1 MLKNFSLATVLVVL
15 ALLGTAL
22 APAQTSTTGDL
33 AGMVTD
39 SSGAVVPNAPVTIK
53 DVNTGEG
60 RTVQSNA
67 NGSYRFTFLKPGEY
81 QISSSMPGLK
91 SDIGRIT
98 VGVSQVQNV
107 DLILKPQEA
116 KEVITVNDAAPLLQT
131 DNANLASTYSTKQME
146 LLPAPG
152 GDITTIA
159 FTVPGIA
166 VSTGGGYGN
175 FSAHGLPGT
184 ANLFVTNGNDNMDP
198 YLNLNNSGASNLT
211 LGANEVD
218 QASVVQN
225 GYTGQYGRQA
235 GATVSFTTK
244 SGSNDFHGTLLY
256 TYNGSVMNAND
267 FFNNATGTPRSRSL
281 SNQYSASLGGR
292 AIKDKLFF
300 FVDTEGIRYVLP
312 TTGVSSLPSQ
322 ALQNYTL
329 ANVTAAQR
337 PFYQQAFALY
347 NGAPGS
353 NRAIPVTSGD
363 GLLQDNTP
371 WTDDPKIPNKYPSSL
386 GCGALA
392 GVKTGVGNGVFG
404 LNTSCANAYGLNLS
418 NQNTEWLF
426 ASRVDY
432 KINDKQ
438 NIFFR
443 FKTDH
448 GLQPTSTSP
457 VNPLFNAVSS
467 QPAYEGQVT
476 HTWVLNS
483 HMVNNFIGSSSY
495 YSAIFGP
502 ANLQASLAAFP
513 VYLLLNDGGANG
525 TGGMDPLGVNTGS
538 FPQGRRVGQAQV
550 VDDFSYTHGSHALK
564 FGVNYRYNRVTDTGL
579 QRLTVGGR
587 YTFVGLD
594 EFSSGQINPASGSN
608 YAQRFTPL
616 LAAHIRDYEAGFYM
630 QDEWSIARNLRIT
643 AALRFDRSAN
653 PLCVDKCFALLNQPF
668 DTLTK
673 GAGIPYN
680 QSITTGNSNAF
691 YKVEAVV
698 PQPRVGI
705 VYNPGWSKNTVIRG
719 GVGLFSDTGPALVSG
734 NIFVNAPNVFT
745 PSVRTGS
752 VNFGGAG
759 SAPAIAVATGQAFQ
773 SGFANGFTLAQFQ
786 QALAPVAFT
795 PPGYY
800 GIPGD
805 ALNPKYLEWS
815 FEIQQ
820 QFGAKN
826 VFTASYVGNKGYD
839 LFLLNAKLNG
849 AASAAAYPNGFAGLP
864 TTSPDPR
871 FRIITQL
878 TNNGI
883 SNSNG
888 LSLEFRRA
896 FGHGFQGRIS
906 YTWSHSLD
914 IISNGGFL
922 PFSGDSQASVLNP
935 LSLKALN
942 YSNADYD
949 IRHNVTG
956 DFFWELPVKFQ
967 NRAMNAVLGGWTVA
981 GKFFAR
987 TGTPFSVIN
996 SRISGRLSPAMGGS
1010 TLATVLD
1017 ANVRTSCT
1025 NVDQTCFNTS
1035 EFATLAAQNT
1045 FGNVPRNSFRAPGYF
1060 DIDSSLLKTVKLRER
1075 IKFTF
1080 GASAY
1085 NTLNHPNFSSPGFN
1099 VAAGGLGI
1107 ISGTVSAPTSPY
1119 GSFQGSAV
1127 SGRVL
1132 VLTGRFTF

>member
-1 MLKNFSLATVLVVL
+1 MFRTVVL
-15 ALLGTAL
+15 FAL
-22 APAQTSTTGDL
+22 ALAIATFALAQTTTTGDL

-39 SSGAVVPNAPVTIK
+39 SSGAVVPAAPVTIK
-53 DVNTGEG
+53 DVNTGET

-67 NGSYRFTFLKPGEY
+67 SGAYRFTFLKPGEY

-91 SDIGRIT
+91 SDIGRIA
-98 VGVSQVQNV
+98 VGVGQVQNV

-116 KEVITVNDAAPLLQT
+116 KEVVMVTDTAPLLQT
-131 DNANLASTYSTKQME
+131 DNANMASTYSTKQME

-152 GDITTIA
+152 GDITSIA

-184 ANLFVTNGNDNMDP
+184 ANLFITNGNDNMDP

-256 TYNGSVMNAND
+256 TYNGSFMNAND
-267 FFNNATGTPRSRSL
+267 FFNNATDTPRARSL

-292 AIKDKLFF
+292 VIKDKLFF

-329 ANVTAAQR
+329 ATVSAAQR

-347 NGAPGS
+347 NNAPGS
-353 NRAIPVTSGD
+353 NRAVPVTNGD
-363 GLLQDNTP
+363 GILQDSNGAM
-371 WTDDPKIPNKYPSSL
+371 

-392 GVKTGVGNGVFG
+392 GTKTGVGSGVFG
-404 LNTSCANAYGLNLS
+404 VNTSCANAYGLNLS

-426 ASRVDY
+426 ASRADY

-483 HMVNNFIGSSSY
+483 HVVNNFIGSSSY

-513 VYLLLNDGGANG
+513 VYLILADGGANG
-525 TGGMDPLGVNTGS
+525 TGGMDPLGINTGS
-538 FPQGRRVGQAQV
+538 FPQGRRVGQAQI
-550 VDDFSYTHGSHALK
+550 VDDFSWTHGSHALK
-564 FGVNYRYNRVTDTGL
+564 FGVNYRYNRVSDTGL

-587 YTFVGLD
+587 YTFIGLD

-616 LAAHIRDYEAGFYM
+616 LTAHIRDYEAGFYM
-630 QDEWSIARNLRIT
+630 QDEWSVSRNLRIT
-643 AALRFDRSAN
+643 AAMRFDRSAN

-668 DTLTK
+668 QTLTK
-673 GAGIPYN
+673 GANIPYN
-680 QSITTGNSNAF
+680 QSITTGNSHAF
-691 YKVEAVV
+691 YQVEALV
-698 PQPRVGI
+698 PQPRLGI
-705 VYNPGWSKNTVIRG
+705 VYNPAWSKNTVIRG
-719 GVGLFSDTGPALVSG
+719 GVGVFSDTGPALVSG

-759 SAPAIAVATGQAFQ
+759 SSPAIAVATGQAFQ

-795 PPGYY
+795 PPPYY

-815 FEIQQ
+815 FEIQH
-820 QFGAKN
+820 QFGSKN
-826 VFTASYVGNKGYD
+826 VVTASYVGNKGYD

-864 TTSPDPR
+864 VTPPDPR

-878 TNNGI
+878 NNTGW

-914 IISNGGFL
+914 TISNGGFL
-922 PFSGDSQASVLNP
+922 PFGGDSLASQLNP
-935 LSLKALN
+935 FNLRALN
-942 YSNADYD
+942 YSSADYD

-956 DFFWELPVKFQ
+956 DFFWEIPVKLQ
-967 NRAMNAVLGGWTVA
+967 NRAMQTVLGGWTIA
-981 GKFFAR
+981 GKLFAR
-987 TGTPFSVIN
+987 TGTPFSVFN
-996 SRISGRLSPAMGGS
+996 SRISGRLSPTMGGT

-1017 ANVRTSCT
+1017 PNVRASCT
-1025 NVDQTCFNTS
+1025 NVDQTCFTAS
-1035 EFATLAAQNT
+1035 EFATLTGANAQT
-1045 FGNVPRNSFRAPGYF
+1045 SFGNIPRNSFRGPGYF
-1060 DIDSSLLKTVKLRER
+1060 DIDSSLLKTITIRER

-1085 NTLNHPNFSSPGFN
+1085 NTLNHPNFASPGQN

-1119 GSFQGSAV
+1119 GAFQGSAV
-1127 SGRVL
+1127 SGRVM

>member
-1 MLKNFSLATVLVVL
+1 MLKNFSLATFLVAL
-15 ALLGTAL
+15 ALLSTAL

-67 NGSYRFTFLKPGEY
+67 NGAYRFTFLKPGEY

-91 SDIGRIT
+91 SDIARIT
-98 VGVSQVQNV
+98 VGVSQVQNA

-116 KEVITVNDAAPLLQT
+116 KEVVTVTDAAPLLQT

-184 ANLFVTNGNDNMDP
+184 SNLFITNGNDNMDP

-267 FFNNATGTPRSRSL
+267 FFNNATDTPRSRSI

-292 AIKDKLFF
+292 VIKDKLFF
-300 FVDTEGIRYVLP
+300 FVDTEGLRYVLP
-312 TTGVSSLPSQ
+312 SSGVSSLPSL

-353 NRAIPVTSGD
+353 NRAVPVTNGD
-363 GLLQDNTP
+363 GLLQDSNGAM
-371 WTDDPKIPNKYPSSL
+371 
-386 GCGALA
+386 GCGSLA

-404 LNTSCANAYGLNLS
+404 VNTSCANAYGVNLS
-418 NQNTEWLF
+418 NQNKEWLL
-426 ASRVDY
+426 ATRVDY
-432 KINDKQ
+432 RINDKQ
-438 NIFFR
+438 NIYFR

-448 GLQPTSTSP
+448 GLQPTATSP
-457 VNPLFNAVSS
+457 VNPLFNAESS
-467 QPAYEGQVT
+467 QPAYEGQLT
-476 HTWVLNS
+476 HTWVLNA
-483 HMVNNFIGSSSY
+483 HMVNSFIGSSSY

-502 ANLQASLAAFP
+502 ADLKASLAAFP
-513 VYLLLNDGGANG
+513 MYMLLNDGGANG
-525 TGGMDPLGVNTGS
+525 TGAMDPLGINTGS
-538 FPQGRRVGQAQV
+538 FPQGRRVGQAQI
-550 VDDFSYTHGSHALK
+550 VDDFSYAHGSHSLK
-564 FGVNYRYNRVTDTGL
+564 FGVNYRYNRIADTGL

-587 YTFVGLD
+587 YTFASLT
-594 EFSSGQINPASGSN
+594 EFANGQIDTVNPTGSN

-616 LAAHIRDYEAGFYM
+616 LTAHIRDYEAGFYM
-630 QDEWSIARNLRIT
+630 QDEWSVLRNLKIT
-643 AALRFDRSAN
+643 AALRFDRTAN
-653 PLCVDKCFALLNQPF
+653 PTCLDKCFALLSSSF

-673 GAGIPYN
+673 GVNIPYN
-680 QSITTGNSNAF
+680 QSITTGNSHAF
-691 YKVEAVV
+691 YQVESIV
-698 PQPRVGI
+698 PQPRLGV

-719 GVGLFSDTGPALVSG
+719 GVGLFSDTGPGLVSG
-734 NIFVNAPNVFT
+734 NIFVNAPNVYT
-745 PSVRTGS
+745 PTVRAGS
-752 VNFGGAG
+752 VNFSGAG
-759 SAPAIAVATGQAFQ
+759 SSPAIAIASGQAFQ
-773 SGFANGFTLAQFQ
+773 SGFANGATLAQLKT
-786 QALAPVAFT
+786 AIPVGFT
-795 PPGYY
+795 APGYY
-800 GIPGD
+800 GIPND
-805 ALNPKYLEWS
+805 ALDPKYLEWS

-820 QFGAKN
+820 QFGSKN

-849 AASAAAYPNGFAGLP
+849 SANPANYPNGFAGVP
-864 TTSPDPR
+864 SVAPDPR
-871 FRIITQL
+871 FNIITQL

-883 SNSNG
+883 SSSNG
-888 LSLEFRRA
+888 LSVEFRRA

-914 IISNGGFL
+914 MISNGGFL
-922 PFSGDSQASVLNP
+922 PFSGDSQASQLNP
-935 LSLKALN
+935 LSLRNLN
-942 YSNADYD
+942 YGNADYD

-967 NRAMNAVLGGWTVA
+967 NHAMNAVLGGWTIA
-981 GKFFAR
+981 GKLFAR

-996 SRISGRLSPAMGGS
+996 SKINGRQSASMGGL
-1010 TLATVLD
+1010 TLATALD
-1017 ANVRTSCT
+1017 PNVNTSCT
-1025 NVDQTCFNTS
+1025 NVDQTCFNAS
-1035 EFATLAAQNT
+1035 QFATSVTQNS
-1045 FGNVPRNSFRAPGYF
+1045 FGNLPRNSFRAPGYF

-1119 GSFQGSAV
+1119 GAFQGSAV

>member
-1 MLKNFSLATVLVVL
+1 MLRKFSLATMLIALVLFC
-15 ALLGTAL
+15 TTL
-22 APAQTSTTGDL
+22 APAQTTTTGDL

-39 SSGAVVPNAPVTIK
+39 SSGAVIPNAPVSIK
-53 DVNTGEG
+53 DINTGET
-60 RTVQSNA
+60 RVVQSN
-67 NGSYRFTFLKPGEY
+67 GSGAYRFTFLKPGEY

-98 VGVSQVQNV
+98 VGVGQVQNA
-107 DLILKPQEA
+107 DLILRPQEA
-116 KEVITVNDAAPLLQT
+116 KETVIVTDTAPLLQT
-131 DNANLASTYSTKQME
+131 ENANLASTYSTKQME

-184 ANLFVTNGNDNMDP
+184 SNLFITNGNDNMDP

-244 SGSNDFHGTLLY
+244 SGTNDYHGALLY

-281 SNQYSASLGGR
+281 SNQYSASIGGR
-292 AIKDKLFF
+292 VIKDKLFF
-300 FVDTEGIRYVLP
+300 FADTEGLRYVLP
-312 TTGVSSLPSQ
+312 SAGVSSLPSQ
-322 ALQNYTL
+322 ALENYTL

-353 NRAIPVTSGD
+353 NRAVPVTNGD
-363 GLLQDNTP
+363 GLLQDSNGAM
-371 WTDDPKIPNKYPSSL
+371 

-392 GVKTGVGNGVFG
+392 NVKTGVGNGIFG
-404 LNTSCANAYGLNLS
+404 VNTSCANAYGINLS
-418 NQNTEWLF
+418 NQNTEWLL
-426 ASRVDY
+426 ATRVDY
-432 KINDKQ
+432 KINDTQ

-457 VNPLFNAVSS
+457 VNPLFNAVSN

-502 ANLQASLAAFP
+502 ANLSASLAAFP
-513 VYLLLNDGGANG
+513 VYLVLNDGGANG
-525 TGGMDPLGVNTGS
+525 TGGMDPLGVNTGA
-538 FPQGRRVGQAQV
+538 FPQGRRVGQAQI
-550 VDDFSYTHGSHALK
+550 VDDFSWTHGSHALK
-564 FGVNYRYNRVTDTGL
+564 FGVNYRYDRVADTGL

-594 EFSSGQINPASGSN
+594 EFSSGQINPSSGSN

-616 LAAHIRDYEAGFYM
+616 LTAHIRDYEAGFYL
-630 QDEWSIARNLRIT
+630 QDEWSVKRNLKIT
-643 AALRFDRSAN
+643 AALRLDRTAN
-653 PLCVDKCFALLNQPF
+653 PTCLDNCFALLNSSF

-673 GAGIPYN
+673 GVNIPYN
-680 QSITTGNSNAF
+680 QSITTGNSHAF
-691 YKVEAVV
+691 YQVESIV
-698 PQPRVGI
+698 PQPRLGV
-705 VYNPGWSKNTVIRG
+705 VYNPSWSKNTVIRG

-734 NIFVNAPNVFT
+734 NIFVNAPNVYT
-745 PSVRTGS
+745 PSVRAGS

-759 SAPAIAVATGQAFQ
+759 SSPAIAIASGQAFQ
-773 SGFANGFTLAQFQ
+773 SGFANGATLAQLKAAIPVGFT
-786 QALAPVAFT
+786 APA
-795 PPGYY
+795 YY
-800 GIPGD
+800 GIPND
-805 ALNPKYLEWS
+805 ALDPKYLEWS

-826 VFTASYVGNKGYD
+826 VLTASYVGNKGYD

-849 AASAAAYPNGFAGLP
+849 AASATNYPNGFAGLP
-864 TTSPDPR
+864 NVAPDPR
-871 FRIITQL
+871 FNIITQL

-906 YTWSHSLD
+906 YTWSHALD

-922 PFSGDSQASVLNP
+922 PFSGDSVASQLNP
-935 LSLKALN
+935 LSLKSLN
-942 YSNADYD
+942 YSSADYD
-949 IRHNVTG
+949 IRHNVTA
-956 DFFWELPVKFQ
+956 DFFWEMPVKFQ
-967 NRAMNAVLGGWTVA
+967 NHVMNSVLGGWTIA

-996 SRISGRLSPAMGGS
+996 SRIAGRQSASMGGS

-1017 ANVRTSCT
+1017 PGVQTSCT
-1025 NVDQTCFNTS
+1025 NVDQTCFS
-1035 EFATLAAQNT
+1035 ASQFATAATQNS
-1045 FGNVPRNSFRAPGYF
+1045 FGNLPRNSFRAPGYF
-1060 DIDSSLLKTVKLRER
+1060 DIDSSLLKTVSIRER

-1099 VAAGGLGI
+1099 VAAGGLGV